1 MALATAAAVAAV
13 AAAAATARP
22 PWPLWQCSGGYQVVG
37 NGAAPAAVVEARYRL
52 FTCT

>member
-1 MALATAAAVAAV
+1 MALATAAATV

-22 PWPLWQCSGGYQVVG
+22 PWPLWQCSGGYHVAG